1 MKRRILALVAAAA
14 ALGAGPEFPRAQSH
28 AVVTSPAHDCA
39 KAPNASVEAD
49 NGAFKFTGTCD
60 SVLVKGSGNTLSLEA
75 AKRIEV
81 TGPRNVIE
89 VAAVDFARLH
99 SVGNTFKYRRGLT
112 RPAPDVV
119 AIGDNNSLVQGY

>member
-1 MKRRILALVAAAA
+1 MKRWTMALAAA
-14 ALGAGPEFPRAQSH
+14 ALAGGADVARAQSH
-28 AVVTSPAHDCA
+28 VAVTSPAHDCA

-49 NGAFKFTGTCD
+49 NGTVKFTGTCD

-99 SVGNTFKYRRGLT
+99 SAGNTFRYRRGQT

>member
-1 MKRRILALVAAAA
+1 MKRWTMALAAA
-14 ALGAGPEFPRAQSH
+14 ALAGGADVARAQSH
-28 AVVTSPAHDCA
+28 VAVTSPAHDCA

-49 NGAFKFTGTCD
+49 NGTVKFTGTCD

-99 SVGNTFKYRRGLT
+99 SAGNTFRYRRGLT
-112 RPAPDVV
+112 RRAPDVV

>member
-1 MKRRILALVAAAA
+1 LALAAA
-14 ALGAGPEFPRAQSH
+14 ALAAAVAGGAESARAQSH

-39 KAPNASVEAD
+39 QAPNASVEAD
-49 NGAFKFTGTCD
+49 NGTFTFAGTCE
-60 SVLVKGSGNTLSLEA
+60 SVLVKGSGNTLRLAA

-89 VAAVDFARLH
+89 VAAVDYARLH
-99 SVGNTFKYRRGLT
+99 SAGNTFKYRRGLT
-112 RPAPDVV
+112 RRTADVA

>member
-1 MKRRILALVAAAA
+1 MKHWTWAFAAAA
-14 ALGAGPEFPRAQSH
+14 ALAGGAEASRAQSH
-28 AVVTSPAHDCA
+28 AVVTAPAHDCA

-49 NGAFKFTGTCD
+49 NGTFAFAGTCE
-60 SVLVKGSGNTLSLEA
+60 SVLVKGSGNTLRLEA

-81 TGPRNVIE
+81 TGPRNAIE

-99 SVGNTFKYRRGLT
+99 SAGNIFKYRRGLT
-112 RPAPDVV
+112 RARPDVV